1 MIKIKAYFIKED
13 DKPNIFK
20 QVFNIN
26 NIQNNQIV
34 VQPIKE
40 TTTEKQ
46 VQKLAKNIRK
56 KCQKQGIN
64 HVVLSKNILN
74 NKFFYNK
81 IYECAIDTFD
91 GKWLQK
97 YMAYETLDY
106 IVKKRN
112 LKKEETEITILT
124 NYISNEAIE
133 TIKLLA
139 KEYKRINVVT
149 QQINEFKYL
158 EEKIYDEY
166 GMMMTV
172 TDNKRKSLEKAKII
186 LNFDFSEK
194 ALNKYNIYDE
204 AIIVNLKE
212 KLKINKKRFNG
223 LVVNDYEI
231 YSTRADDYFGLD
243 KIRNYYVKDLL
254 EESLYRK
261 DSFAN
266 IRRNITNGHYKIK
279 ELYGINGKL
288 F

>member
-172 TDNKRKSLEKAKII
+172 TDNKRKSLEKTKII